1 MARTADPQR
10 RQTLLDEI
18 VEYLLD
24 QPLATLSFRTLASA
38 LGVSTYT
45 LVYQFGSRAE
55 LLHAI
60 VRAITTRQNVVVEA
74 VAAETGDL
82 TIHLSNLRASW
93 KWFIQPRNRQLQRL
107 EFEASML
114 EAQDPGDDPIT
125 PKVFRLWHKV
135 GHDALCAMGVPVH
148 DADLESRIVTN
159 TIYGLQHDLIVNG
172 DEGAA
177 TAAFER
183 MLHAYAERVC
193 RLIPG
198 SDERVQQRSPA
209 ATPA

>member
-10 RQTLLDEI
+10 RQALLDEI
-18 VEYLLD
+18 VEHLLD

-55 LLHAI
+55 LLHEI
-60 VRAITTRQNVVVEA
+60 VRAVTTRQNVVVEA
-74 VAAETGDL
+74 VAAETGNL
-82 TIHLSNLRASW
+82 ETHLENLRASW
-93 KWFIQPRNRQLQRL
+93 AWFVQPRNRQLQRL

-125 PKVFRLWHKV
+125 PKVFRLLHKV

-148 DADLESRIVTN
+148 DADLEARIITN

-172 DEGAA
+172 DEEAA
-177 TAAFER
+177 TRAFER
-183 MLHAYAERVC
+183 VLHSYAERIR
-193 RLIPG
+193 RLMP
-198 SDERVQQRSPA
+198 EA
-209 ATPA
+209 AREDVIA